1 MICILYIRIHLNIC
15 TYTYTYFHV
24 YIYICIYIIWCMLFT
39 YMRKRHARTIMLE
52 SKQILKYIRVLFAWF
67 HVSNSGNHWIY
78 YSTNYWT
85 LHDPPRK
92 VFGCVFVCFCQVF
105 LDPQAT
111 SVEIPWF
118 LRYSGSYFPKP
129 FENTPPIGNSEIYQQ
144 FQAPKNGG
152 ILTYISCTVIM

>member
-1 MICILYIRIHLNIC
+1 
-15 TYTYTYFHV
+15 
-24 YIYICIYIIWCMLFT
+24 MLFT
-39 YMRKRHARTIMLE
+39 YEEKTCADHYARIE
-52 SKQILKYIRVLFAWF
+52 ADFE
-67 HVSNSGNHWIY
+67 IY
-78 YSTNYWT
+78 QGAFCMISREQQWEPLNLLLYE
-85 LHDPPRK
+85 LLDPPWPSYK
-92 VFGCVFVCFCQVF
+92 GVWMCFWQVF

-129 FENTPPIGNSEIYQQ
+129 FENTPAIGNSEIYQQ